1 MDSGALKACLRIAS
15 WQAARD
21 ESDNGEA
28 RKGLI
33 KMKKKKADPQAS
45 AGEMEHAASPPV
57 VALGASAGGLDP
69 LQKFFRHMPGG
80 TGMAFMVI
88 QHLSS
93 QCKSMLGDLLQKHT
107 QMKVATVEDAM
118 KVDPNRVYLNP
129 ADKHV
134 SLFNGAFHLTDP
146 VKIPGTSFPIDY
158 FFRSLADDLS
168 ERAICVI
175 LSGTGTDGTLGL
187 KAVKEGGGMAIVQQP
202 QQAKFDG
209 MPQSAI
215 STGLVDHVLPV
226 EQMAQ
231 EVISYARQPYLKVQK
246 KNEPEDKNFK
256 SYMQKILL
264 LIRSVTGSDFSQ
276 YKQTTIHRRVKRRM
290 ALHKIEAIADY
301 HRYLQENTTEVHH
314 LFKDLLILVTSFFRD
329 PGVFE
334 VLAEKVIPDILAH
347 NDESRPIRV
356 WVPGCGTGEEAVSL
370 AMLFVEGAERLKKHL
385 NLQIFATDIDPEAV
399 QRARA
404 AEYSEAIGAEVSP
417 ERLKR
422 FFTKKDHSYKL
433 KSEIRDMII
442 FAVQDIVT
450 DPPFAGLDLVSC
462 RNLLIYL
469 DTALQGKVLSLFHY
483 TLNPNG
489 YMLLGTSESIGE
501 YSDLFAPV
509 DVKSKIFRAKKVLFQ
524 RAVINLPIGDVAGSG
539 PKYHGGDLHKV
550 MDVRGIVEKALLN
563 EYAPACVLIDE
574 NYDILYFQG
583 QTDRYLSPPQGA
595 PTFNLLKIVSASLR
609 QRLSAALH
617 KAFQQGGSTT
627 FHGVRI
633 KEHEG
638 SGTVEVAIRPLQKS
652 PDGPKLA
659 MIVFE
664 DKPSPA
670 AARKEKKRSEA
681 NAPTDDPRITLLEQ
695 ELRDTRENLQATIE
709 QLEGANEELKSMN
722 EELQST
728 NEELQS
734 MNEEMMTAKE
744 EQQSANEELTTV
756 NAELESRVNELTE
769 VNDDISNLF
778 ASTDIGTIFMDSR
791 LLIRRFTPSMTR
803 FFNLIPADVGRSIMD
818 IRSKVAYDDLHKDAQ
833 AVLATLQSRGRELQA
848 EDGKWFSMHI
858 LPYRTRANRIDGV
871 VATFVDITERK
882 MAEQRMSEARLFA
895 ESIIDTVRE
904 SLLVLD
910 SDLRVISANRSFYRR
925 FQTTREE
932 TENKS
937 IYDLGNGRWNI
948 PRLRELLEKI
958 VDENTSFEDFEVE
971 QDFPSIGLVKLLL
984 NARRLPGGD
993 QQPERVLLAIEDVTR

>member
-1 MDSGALKACLRIAS
+1 
-15 WQAARD
+15 
-21 ESDNGEA
+21 
-28 RKGLI
+28 
-33 KMKKKKADPQAS
+33 MKKKKADPQPS
-45 AGEMEHAASPPV
+45 SGDNEHTASPPV

-69 LQKFFRHMPGG
+69 LQEFFRHMPGG

-93 QCKSMLGDLLQKHT
+93 QGKSMLGDLLQKHT
-107 QMKVATVEDAM
+107 PMKVATVEDAM
-118 KVDPNRVYLNP
+118 KVEPNRVYLNP

-134 SLFNGAFHLTDP
+134 SIFNGAFHLTEP
-146 VKIPGTSFPIDY
+146 VKIPGTSFPIDH

-168 ERAICVI
+168 ERAICII

-226 EQMAQ
+226 EQMAR
-231 EVISYARQPYLKVQK
+231 EVISYAGQPYLKVQK
-246 KNEPEDKNFK
+246 KDEPEDKKFK

-264 LIRSVTGSDFSQ
+264 LIRSVTGSDFTQ
-276 YKQTTIHRRVKRRM
+276 YKQSTIHRRVKRRM

-301 HRYLQENTTEVHH
+301 HRYLQENTTEVQH

-329 PGVFE
+329 PDVFE
-334 VLAEKVIPDILAH
+334 ILAEKVIPDILAH
-347 NDESRPIRV
+347 NDDNQPVRV

-370 AMLFVEGAERLKKHL
+370 AMLFVEGSERLKKQL

-404 AEYSEAIGAEVSP
+404 AEYPEAIGAEVSA

-422 FFTKKDHSYKL
+422 FFIKQDRSYKL
-433 KSEIRDMII
+433 KGEIRDMIV

-450 DPPFAGLDLVSC
+450 DAPFSNLHLVSC

-469 DTALQGKVLSLFHY
+469 DTTLQGKVLSLFHY

-509 DVKSKIFRAKKVLFQ
+509 DVKSKIFRAKKVLSP
-524 RAVINLPIGDVAGSG
+524 RAAVDLPIGDVAGGSTLDRERG
-539 PKYHGGDLHKV
+539 MHKV

-563 EYAPACVLIDE
+563 EYAPGCVLIDE

-583 QTDRYLSPPQGA
+583 QTDKYLSSPRGA
-595 PTFNLLKIVSASLR
+595 PTFNLLKIVSESLR
-609 QRLSAALH
+609 QRLPAALH
-617 KAFQQGGSTT
+617 KAFQQGDSTT
-627 FHGVRI
+627 LHDVRI
-633 KEHEG
+633 KQDEG
-638 SGTVEVAIRPLQKS
+638 GGTVDVAVRPLQKS
-652 PDGPKLA
+652 PEGPKLA

-664 DKPSPA
+664 DKPSPDPS
-670 AARKEKKRSEA
+670 RKEKKKTVAEKGQG
-681 NAPTDDPRITLLEQ
+681 DDPRITVLEK
-695 ELRDTRENLQATIE
+695 ELRNTRENLQATIE

-744 EQQSANEELTTV
+744 EQQSANEELATV
-756 NAELESRVNELTE
+756 NAELQSRVNELTQ
-769 VNDDISNLF
+769 VNDDITNLF
-778 ASTDIGTIFMDSR
+778 ASTDIGTIFMDSN

-818 IRSKVAYDDLHKDAQ
+818 IRSKVAYDNLHKDAH
-833 AVLATLQSRGRELQA
+833 AVLATLQSKGRELQA

-858 LPYRTRANRIDGV
+858 LPYRTRENRIDGV

-882 MAEQRMSEARLFA
+882 LAEQRMSEARHFA

-910 SDLRVISANRSFYRR
+910 SDLRVVSANRSFYRR

-937 IYDLGNGRWNI
+937 IYNLGNGRWNI

-958 VDENTSFEDFEVE
+958 VDENTSFEDFEIE
-971 QDFPSIGLVKLLL
+971 QDFPSIGPVKLLL

-993 QQPERVLLAIEDVTR
+993 HQPERVLLAIEDVTR

>member
-1 MDSGALKACLRIAS
+1 
-15 WQAARD
+15 
-21 ESDNGEA
+21 
-28 RKGLI
+28 
-33 KMKKKKADPQAS
+33 MKKKKADLQVS
-45 AGEMEHAASPPV
+45 SGGDEHTASPPV

-69 LQKFFRHMPGG
+69 LQEFFRHMPGD
-80 TGMAFMVI
+80 TGIALMVI

-93 QCKSMLGDLLQKHT
+93 QGKSMLGDLLQKYT
-107 QMKVATVEDAM
+107 PMKVATVEDLM
-118 KVDPNRVYLNP
+118 KVEPNRVYLNP

-134 SLFNGAFHLTDP
+134 AIFNGAFHLTDP
-146 VKIPGTSFPIDY
+146 VRIPGTSYPIDH

-187 KAVKEGGGMAIVQQP
+187 KAVKEAGGMAIVQEP

-226 EQMAQ
+226 ERMAQ
-231 EVISYARQPYLKVQK
+231 EIISYARQPYLKVQK
-246 KNEPEDKNFK
+246 KDGPEDEGFTN
-256 SYMQKILL
+256 YIQKILL
-264 LIRSVTGSDFSQ
+264 LVRSVTGSDFTQ
-276 YKQTTIHRRVKRRM
+276 YKQNTIHRRVKRRM

-301 HRYLQENTTEVHH
+301 HRYLQENKAEVQH

-329 PGVFE
+329 PDVFI
-334 VLAEKVIPDILAH
+334 VLAEKVIPDILTRS
-347 NDESRPIRV
+347 DESGPVRV

-370 AMLFVEGAERLKKHL
+370 AMLFVEAGERLKKHL

-417 ERLKR
+417 ERLKG
-422 FFTKKDHSYKL
+422 FFIKKEHSYKL
-433 KSEIRDMII
+433 KSEIRDMIV
-442 FAVQDIVT
+442 FSVQDIVT
-450 DPPFAGLDLVSC
+450 DPPFSRLHLVSC

-469 DTALQGKVLSLFHY
+469 DTALQGKILTLFHY
-483 TLNPNG
+483 TLNPDG
-489 YMLLGTSESIGE
+489 FMLLGTSESIGE
-501 YSDLFAPV
+501 HSDLFTPV
-509 DVKSKIFRAKKVLFQ
+509 DVKSRIFRAKKVLSQ
-524 RAVINLPIGDVAGSG
+524 KTAIDLPIGDAADGS
-539 PKYHGGDLHKV
+539 PKYHERGVHKA
-550 MDVRGIVEKALLN
+550 MDVKGMVEKALLD

-583 QTDRYLSPPQGA
+583 QTDRYLSPPRGA
-595 PTFNLLKIVSASLR
+595 PTFNLLKIVSESLR
-609 QRLSAALH
+609 QRLPAALH
-617 KAFQQGGSTT
+617 KAFQQGGPTVL
-627 FHGVRI
+627 HGVRM
-633 KEHEG
+633 KQDDG
-638 SGTVEVAIRPLQKS
+638 GGPVEVAIRPLRKS
-652 PDGPKLA
+652 PEGPKLA

-664 DKPSPA
+664 DKASPD
-670 AARKEKKRSEA
+670 AARKGKKRT
-681 NAPTDDPRITLLEQ
+681 APQGQTDDPGIQGLEQ

-744 EQQSANEELTTV
+744 EQQSTNEELATV
-756 NAELESRVNELTE
+756 NAELQSRVSELTE
-769 VNDDISNLF
+769 ANDDITNLF
-778 ASTDIGTIFMDSR
+778 ASTDIGTIFMDSK
-791 LLIRRFTPSMTR
+791 LLIRRFTRSMTR
-803 FFNLIPADVGRSIMD
+803 FFNLIPSDVGRSIMD
-818 IRSKVAYDDLHKDAQ
+818 IRSKVAYDDLHKDAET
-833 AVLATLQSRGRELQA
+833 VLATLQSKGRELQA
-848 EDGKWFSMHI
+848 QDGKWFSMRI
-858 LPYRTRANRIDGV
+858 LPYWTRENRMDGV
-871 VATFVDITERK
+871 VATFVDITEQK
-882 MAEQRMSEARLFA
+882 LAEQQMLDARVFA
-895 ESIIDTVRE
+895 ENIIDTIRE

-910 SDLRVISANRSFYRR
+910 SNLRVVSANRSFYRR

-958 VDENTSFEDFEVE
+958 VNENNPFEDFEVE
-971 QDFPSIGLVKLLL
+971 HNFPPVGPMKLLL
-984 NARRLPGGD
+984 NARQLPGGD
-993 QQPERVLLAIEDVTR
+993 NKPERLLLAIEDVTR

>member
-1 MDSGALKACLRIAS
+1 
-15 WQAARD
+15 
-21 ESDNGEA
+21 
-28 RKGLI
+28 
-33 KMKKKKADPQAS
+33 MKKKKADPQS
-45 AGEMEHAASPPV
+45 SSSEKEHAASPPV

-69 LQKFFRHMPGG
+69 LQEFFRHMPGG
-80 TGMAFMVI
+80 AGVAFMVI

-93 QCKSMLGDLLQKHT
+93 QSKSMLGDLLQKYT
-107 QMKVATVEDAM
+107 PMQVATVEDAM
-118 KVDPNRVYLNP
+118 KVEPNRVYLNP

-134 SLFNGAFHLTDP
+134 DIFNGAFHLTDP
-146 VKIPGTSFPIDY
+146 VKIPGTSFPIDH

-168 ERAICVI
+168 EKAICVI

-187 KAVKEGGGMAIVQQP
+187 KAVKEAGGVAIVQEP

-209 MPQSAI
+209 MPISAI
-215 STGLVDHVLPV
+215 ATGLVDHVLPV

-231 EVISYARQPYLKVQK
+231 EIISYARQPYLKVQK
-246 KNEPEDKNFK
+246 KDEHEDKNFT

-264 LIRSVTGSDFSQ
+264 LVRSVTGSDFTQ
-276 YKQTTIHRRVKRRM
+276 YKQSTIHRRVKRRM

-301 HRYLQENTTEVHH
+301 YRYLQENTSEVHQ
-314 LFKDLLILVTSFFRD
+314 LFKDLLILVTCFFRD
-329 PGVFE
+329 PNVFE
-334 VLAEKVIPDILAH
+334 VLAEKVIPDILTR
-347 NDESRPIRV
+347 NDASQQVRV

-370 AMLFVEGAERLKKHL
+370 AMLFVEGSERLNTQL
-385 NLQIFATDIDPEAV
+385 NLQVFATDIDPEAV

-404 AEYSEAIGAEVSP
+404 AEYPEAIGAEVSP

-422 FFTKKDHSYKL
+422 FFIKEDRSYKL
-433 KSEIRDMII
+433 KSEVRDMIV

-450 DPPFAGLDLVSC
+450 DPPFSNLHLVSC

-469 DTALQGKVLSLFHY
+469 DTPMQGKVLSLFHY

-509 DVKSKIFRAKKVLFQ
+509 DVKSKIFRAKKVLSP
-524 RAVINLPIGDVAGSG
+524 RVAINMPISDAIGDSPPDRERGM
-539 PKYHGGDLHKV
+539 HKV
-550 MDVRGIVEKALLN
+550 MDIRGIVERALLN
-563 EYAPACVLIDE
+563 EYAPGCVLIDE

-583 QTDRYLSPPQGA
+583 QTDRYLSPPRGV
-595 PTFNLLKIVSASLR
+595 PTFNLLKIVSESLR
-609 QRLSAALH
+609 RKLPAALQ
-617 KAFQQGGSTT
+617 KAFQQGGSTST
-627 FHGVRI
+627 LHDVRI
-633 KEHEG
+633 KQDEG
-638 SGTVEVAIRPLQKS
+638 GRTVDVSVKPLQQS
-652 PDGPKLA
+652 PNGPKLA
-659 MIVFE
+659 MIVFV
-664 DKPSPA
+664 DKPSTETS
-670 AARKEKKRSEA
+670 RKEKKRTVA
-681 NAPTDDPRITLLEQ
+681 KGQTDDPRITVLEQ

-744 EQQSANEELTTV
+744 EQQSANEELATV
-756 NAELESRVNELTE
+756 NAELQSRVNELTE
-769 VNDDISNLF
+769 VNDDITNLF

-791 LLIRRFTPSMTR
+791 LLIRRFTPSMTK
-803 FFNLIPADVGRSIMD
+803 FFNLIPSDVGRSIMD
-818 IRSKVAYDDLHKDAQ
+818 IRSKVAYDDLHKDAE
-833 AVLATLQSRGRELQA
+833 AVLATLQSKGCELQA

-858 LPYRTRANRIDGV
+858 LPYRTREDRIDGV

-882 MAEQRMSEARLFA
+882 LAEQRMSEARLFA
-895 ESIIDTVRE
+895 ESIVDTIRE

-910 SDLRVISANRSFYRR
+910 SDLKVVSANRSFYRR
-925 FQTTREE
+925 FRTTREE

-937 IYDLGNGRWNI
+937 IYDLGDGRWNT
-948 PRLRELLEKI
+948 PPLRELLQKI
-958 VDENTSFEDFEVE
+958 VDENTSFEDFEIE
-971 QDFPSIGLVKLLL
+971 QNSAAIGPVKMLL

-993 QQPERVLLAIEDVTR
+993 HQPERVLLAVEDITR